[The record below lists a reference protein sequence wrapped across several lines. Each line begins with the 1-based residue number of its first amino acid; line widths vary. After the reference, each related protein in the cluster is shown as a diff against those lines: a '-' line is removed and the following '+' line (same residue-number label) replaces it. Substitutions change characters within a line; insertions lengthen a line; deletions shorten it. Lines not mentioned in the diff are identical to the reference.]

1 MITRYANILVLPG
14 LIVLVSILFN
24 LEKIDENLWKFPVHV
39 ILQSLFLYGILGIAN
54 YWAPF
59 RIAIAFLISLFLF
72 IDMSYGA
79 PLSITIVMSAVNT
92 SPGEAW
98 AFLQFNF
105 VEVVFSILI
114 FIGLS
119 FSWITSD
126 WRLISAFSITG
137 MIYLTVP
144 TLLNL
149 QEFLSSKHYKAHQ
162 KSGLARGHPEWFT
175 KIEYLVSKD
184 MTRRL
189 PLLASIR
196 GLTDSISFMS
206 QGVALESSWTGV
218 RLKAPAEDILVI
230 GIGESLRAGNM
241 TIYGY
246 ERDTTPTLSG
256 LKKNQIIDVFKH
268 TYAAG
273 TNTWTAIPAALTI
286 LEPDGGRADLSKS
299 IVNLARDA
307 GYKVYWVSNQPKYS
321 QWDFSVSAIAEQA
334 NETRFFS
341 ESMDNVGKDAVL
353 LSELQEI
360 LKSRNNEKILVFLHF
375 YGSHM
380 SFSDRYPEEFE
391 FFSGGNK
398 QLDQYDNSI
407 LYTDFLQG
415 KVINL
420 MKKYGGK
427 YLFFA
432 DHGLIAPGSKMSLK
446 HDIRETPDLDSL
458 WVPMI
463 TYPTGSLDISVQS
476 LVSLYYFECI
486 FSKWSGITANELET
500 YCDHAMNMDEVLF
513 LDSRL
518 ILHRENI
525 DASS

>member
-1 MITRYANILVLPG
+1 MITRYANILFLPA
-14 LIVLVSILFN
+14 LILLVSILFN
-24 LEKIDENLWKFPVHV
+24 LEKIDENLWKFPAHV
-39 ILQSLFLYGILGIAN
+39 ILQSLFLYGVLGLAN

-92 SPGEAW
+92 SPSEAW
-98 AFLQFNF
+98 AFLQFNLI
-105 VEVVFSILI
+105 EVVFSILI

-126 WRLISAFSITG
+126 WRFISAFSITG
-137 MIYLTVP
+137 MIYLTIP
-144 TLLNL
+144 TLSNL
-149 QEFLSSKHYKAHQ
+149 EEFLSSKHYKAHQ
-162 KSGLARGHPEWFT
+162 ESGLARGHPEWFT
-175 KIEYLVSKD
+175 KIEYLVDKD
-184 MTRRL
+184 MSRRL
-189 PLLASIR
+189 PLLASVR
-196 GLTDSISFMS
+196 GLTDSISFMLKD
-206 QGVALESSWTGV
+206 VNLESSWTGV
-218 RLKAPAEDILVI
+218 RLKTPAEDILVI

-246 ERDTTPTLSG
+246 ERDTTPILSG
-256 LKKNQIIDVFKH
+256 LKKNQVIDIFKH
-268 TYAAG
+268 VYAAG
-273 TNTWTAIPAALTI
+273 TNTWTAIPAALTMSGR
-286 LEPDGGRADLSKS
+286 DGGRADLSKS

-307 GYKVYWVSNQPKYS
+307 GYKVYWISNQPKYS

-341 ESMDNVGKDAVL
+341 ESMDNVGNDAVL

-360 LKSRNNEKILVFLHF
+360 LKSKDKKKILVLLHF

-380 SFSDRYPEEFE
+380 NFSDRYPKEFE
-391 FFSGGNK
+391 FFSGRNG

-407 LYTDFLQG
+407 LYSDYLQG

-420 MKKYGGK
+420 MQKYGGK
-427 YLFFA
+427 YLFFS
-432 DHGLIAPGSKMSLK
+432 DHGLIAPGSRMSLK
-446 HDIRETPDLDSL
+446 HDIREVPDLDSL

-463 TYPTGSLDISVQS
+463 AYPTDSLDISVNRS
-476 LVSLYYFECI
+476 ISLYYFECI

-500 YCDHAMNMDEVLF
+500 YCDHVMNMDEILF

-525 DASS
+525 YASS